1 MTGWMRETNAD
12 TEVLLEVE
20 TVQTRLSRH
29 VAQHDRAIFPF
40 LFHRFIIAELKISCG
55 KVQEYLH

>member
-1 MTGWMRETNAD
+1 MRETNAD

-20 TVQTRLSRH
+20 TVQTRLSRR